1 MNWRIAYTRFSDNVI
16 GFHIVDTNGSTS
28 PVVESGEGWTSEQLE
43 QHARLIAAAPE
54 LLDCLDGG
62 LEYDPTPIDWIAAL
76 LADYKTLREIATE
89 AGVENEDPDSEATM
103 TSSVQRFLSKAR
115 AAIATAKP

>member
-28 PVVESGEGWTSEQLE
+28 PVVESGEGWTSKQLE

-54 LLDCLDGG
+54 LLEA
-62 LEYDPTPIDWIAAL
+62 LERLHSAAWEKGCSAIL
-76 LADYKTLREIATE
+76 
-89 AGVENEDPDSEATM
+89 SEELKA
-103 TSSVQRFLSKAR
+103 AR